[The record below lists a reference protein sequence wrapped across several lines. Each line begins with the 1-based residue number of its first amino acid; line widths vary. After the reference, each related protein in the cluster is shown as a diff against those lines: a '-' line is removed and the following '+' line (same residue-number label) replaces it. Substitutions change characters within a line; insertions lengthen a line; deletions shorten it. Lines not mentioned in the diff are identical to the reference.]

1 MYCDATEVDMTRLVT
16 VFGGS
21 GFVGRHVVRALAKQG
36 WRVRVA
42 VRRPDLAGHLQPM
55 GGVGQIMPVQA
66 NLRYPDSVVHAV
78 EGADAVVN
86 LVGILAETGRQ
97 SFDAVQA
104 EGARSIGMACARA
117 GIGNVVHVSALGADK
132 NSESAYARSKWLG
145 EAAMLMQVP
154 TSIILRPSIIFG
166 PEDNFFNQFAGL
178 ARVLPVLPL
187 IGGGITKFQPVFV
200 GDVAEAVA
208 TALDGRAK
216 SGAVYEIGG
225 PAVWSFKDILAY
237 ILAETGRK
245 RALVP
250 VPFSIAAFQGRI
262 LENLPGK
269 LLTRD
274 QVTLLKTDNIVSDEA
289 IRSKRTLEGL
299 GIKPETVEAIVPS
312 YLYRFRKA
320 GQFDREKA
328 A

>member
-1 MYCDATEVDMTRLVT
+1 MTRLVT

-21 GFVGRHVVRALAKQG
+21 GFVGRHVVRALAKRG

-66 NLRYPDSVVHAV
+66 NLRYPDSVMRAV

-86 LVGILAETGRQ
+86 LVGILFETGRQ
-97 SFDAVQA
+97 GFSAVQA
-104 EGARSIGMACARA
+104 EGARTIAKAATRA
-117 GIGNVVHVSALGADK
+117 GITNIVHLSAIGADAD
-132 NSESAYARSKWLG
+132 SPALYARTKAQG
-145 EAAMLMQVP
+145 EAAMRAEAPSTIVM
-154 TSIILRPSIIFG
+154 RPSIVFG
-166 PEDNFFNQFAGL
+166 PEDNFFNQFANL
-178 ARVLPVLPL
+178 ARYLPALPL
-187 IGGGITKFQPVFV
+187 IGGGATKFQPVFV

-208 TALDGRAK
+208 QALDGKAK
-216 SGAVYEIGG
+216 AGSTYELGG
-225 PAVWSFKDILAY
+225 PAVKSFKDILTY

-245 RALVP
+245 CALVP
-250 VPFSIAAFQGRI
+250 IPFPIAEIQGRVME
-262 LENLPGK
+262 LLPK
-269 LLTRD
+269 PLLTRD
-274 QVTLLKTDNIVSDEA
+274 QVLMLKTDNTVSEA
-289 IRSKRTLEGL
+289 AIKAGLTLEGL
-299 GIKPETVEAIVPS
+299 GITPDSIEAIVPG